1 MNDMKSLNQG
11 IYFSVKKDSF
21 QNTFPLNYHLIVN
34 EDLPVNSFTINDIEY
49 DVPCVFQ
56 IWVNKGYAREMPE
69 KLEPIGFKFVKKGEN
84 PDYSLRRVGV
94 YAGTI
99 SKDIEDKSEQSH
111 YFIKVE
117 KNSDLFVVKYQH
129 IIWELN
135 NTVGPNSISKQ
146 EFIREINKYCNL

>member
-1 MNDMKSLNQG
+1 MENLSEVA
-11 IYFSVKKDSF
+11 VKNLVFLSEKDAF
-21 QNTFPLNYHLIVN
+21 LANGKP
-34 EDLPVNSFTINDIEY
+34 Y
-49 DVPCVFQ
+49 DVTCVFQ
-56 IWVNKGYAREMPE
+56 IWVNKGYEREMPE
-69 KLEPIGFKFVKKGEN
+69 KLEPNGFKFVKKGEN

-99 SKDIEDKSEQSH
+99 SKDVEDKSVQSH

-117 KNSDLFVVKYQH
+117 KNSDLFVLKYQN

-146 EFIREINKYCNL
+146 